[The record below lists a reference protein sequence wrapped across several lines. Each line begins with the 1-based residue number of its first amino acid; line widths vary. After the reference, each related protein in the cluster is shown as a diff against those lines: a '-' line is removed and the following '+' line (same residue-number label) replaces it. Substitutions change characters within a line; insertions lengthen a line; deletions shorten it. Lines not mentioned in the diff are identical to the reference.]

1 MSGTQ
6 LPIFAAAAGGLFAEY
21 ELDVEL
27 VDVLST
33 QGRYGL
39 SDFAERIRSVARG
52 DVDFGVSAVAYMI
65 TAQTEEHGS
74 LGARFAAVLH
84 QTSSVGGLVRSD
96 SDLRRRQDLPG
107 RRVARGPMPW
117 FLAEYEAGL
126 AELGLG
132 APEVVDLPE
141 GLSSPVALAQGD
153 VDVLPGYA
161 EMAPVNSKAGVAV
174 RAVPLDIE
182 VYASGL
188 VAGDHLPLDVVSR
201 MKQAL
206 VAGFE
211 LQREQPEVGIAAYR
225 RRFPNIPIENIRA
238 SWSLFE
244 PYCFSGPEPG
254 CMDAGRWKTTI
265 EYTAAAHGRPP
276 ISPDRTYWPELLS
289 PAGVKG

>member
-6 LPIFAAAAGGLFAEY
+6 LPIFAAAASGLFAEY
-21 ELDVEL
+21 DLDVEL

-33 QGRYGL
+33 QGQYGL

-52 DVDFGVSAVAYMI
+52 DVDFGVSAVAYML
-65 TAQTEEHGS
+65 TAQTEAHGS
-74 LGARFAAVLH
+74 LGARFASMLH

-96 SDLRRRQDLPG
+96 SDLRRPEDLPG

-132 APEVVDLPE
+132 APMVVDLPE
-141 GLSSPVALAQGD
+141 GVSSPAALAQGE
-153 VDVLPGYA
+153 VEVLPGYA
-161 EMAPVNSKAGVAV
+161 EMAPVNSKGGVAV

-188 VAGDHLPLDVVSR
+188 VAGDHLPLEVVSR

-206 VAGFE
+206 VAGFQ
-211 LQREQPEVGIAAYR
+211 LQRQQPEVGIAAYS
-225 RRFPNIPIENIRA
+225 RRFPNIPIDNIRA

-244 PYCFSGPEPG
+244 PYGFAGQEPG
-254 CMDAGRWKTTI
+254 SMDVDRWKATI
-265 EYTAAAHGRPP
+265 EYTAAAHDLPI
-276 ISPDRTYWPELLS
+276 ISPDSVYRPELLTA
-289 PAGVKG
+289 AGVRG